1 MEAKMKPSSLVIAS
15 LIVGCNSSKEE
26 IDDSRCAYAMTL
38 CTIAGTGT
46 SGYNDINIRA
56 RDTQLRDPTAI
67 VEDAAG
73 RLLVSDAGNNQIRRF
88 EGDNLMSVI
97 GRNARSEAVSGL
109 ASQTPL
115 NYVVD
120 MDFAADGSVLLLEG
134 VGLQLSWVDLD
145 NDQLEVYASSVGM
158 PEWNSAEVT
167 DIAEIGLIKPTSTA
181 MDEAGN
187 IYVSEAGEG
196 FNMVLKISPEGEVT
210 KIAGVDESGQPIA
223 STSTDADD
231 AQNYLR
237 NPQGLVWHEGE
248 LYLADAGRHRIVRID
263 VETGEAVNIAGV
275 TDAPG
280 YGDGNPLTLTQLDR
294 PSRFTFSPDGRLVIA
309 DSGNGVI
316 RAELADGTMETVC
329 GRGSGGYED
338 GAQDPEMASLGEP
351 FDILYDANGDLVFTD
366 RDHAVVRR
374 ITQPDW

>member
-1 MEAKMKPSSLVIAS
+1 MCIR
-15 LIVGCNSSKEE
+15 
-26 IDDSRCAYAMTL
+26 DS
-38 CTIAGTGT
+38 
-46 SGYNDINIRA
+46 
-56 RDTQLRDPTAI
+56 
-67 VEDAAG
+67 
-73 RLLVSDAGNNQIRRF
+73 
-88 EGDNLMSVI
+88 
-97 GRNARSEAVSGL
+97 
-109 ASQTPL
+109 
-115 NYVVD
+115 D
-120 MDFAADGSVLLLEG
+120 MGFAADGSLLLLEG

-145 NDQLEVYASSVGM
+145 NDQLEVYASSAGM

-248 LYLADAGRHRIVRID
+248 LYLADSGRHRIVRID
-263 VETGEAVNIAGV
+263 VETGEVVNIAGV

-309 DSGNGVI
+309 DSGNDVI

-329 GRGSGGYED
+329 GRGSGDYED

-351 FDILYDANGDLVFTD
+351 FDIIYDANGDLVFTD

>member
-26 IDDSRCAYAMTL
+26 IDDSRCAFAMTL

-145 NDQLEVYASSVGM
+145 NDQLEVYVSSVGM

>member
-1 MEAKMKPSSLVIAS
+1 MKPSSLVIAS

-26 IDDSRCAYAMTL
+26 IDDSRCAFAMTL

-145 NDQLEVYASSVGM
+145 NDQLEVYVSSVGM

>member
-1 MEAKMKPSSLVIAS
+1 MKPSSLVIAS

-46 SGYNDINIRA
+46 SGYNEINIRA
-56 RDTQLRDPTAI
+56 RKTQLSNPTAI
-67 VEDAAG
+67 VEDDAG

-231 AQNYLR
+231 TQNYLR

-316 RAELADGTMETVC
+316 RAELADGTLETVC